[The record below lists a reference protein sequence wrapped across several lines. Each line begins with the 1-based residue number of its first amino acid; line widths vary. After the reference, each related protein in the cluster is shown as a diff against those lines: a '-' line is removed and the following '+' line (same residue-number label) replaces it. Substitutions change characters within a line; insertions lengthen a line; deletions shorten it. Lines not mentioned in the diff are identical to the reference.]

1 MVCLISGEDETAG
14 QWLKAQW
21 PQPFTRLEADRPLCQ
36 WFGHPLTAEIFR
48 LTCLILGFRG
58 RGIFFPKELSGCA
71 ILSPT
76 DAVPAASK
84 GLSARNLVRRIWT
97 ASQHRDANRMETV
110 TTDEQMVEQALSG
123 DPEAFGEIVRRW
135 ERRIF
140 ALSFGMLGREEDAR
154 DATQETFLAAFR
166 NLRGFR
172 GEAKVS
178 SWLHRIA
185 VNQCITR
192 QRRAKV
198 RSETALEDEAEKNA
212 AVFALPAEVSPART
226 AEHREISFAVRKAVS
241 TLPPDLRQVVVMK
254 EFEELTFQEIS
265 EVLEVPLSTV
275 KSRLYT
281 ALRQLQMRLHK
292 FGQPKA

>member
-1 MVCLISGEDETAG
+1 ML
-14 QWLKAQW
+14 L
-21 PQPFTRLEADRPLCQ
+21 
-36 WFGHPLTAEIFR
+36 
-48 LTCLILGFRG
+48 
-58 RGIFFPKELSGCA
+58 
-71 ILSPT
+71 
-76 DAVPAASK
+76 
-84 GLSARNLVRRIWT
+84 RIWT
-97 ASQHRDANRMETV
+97 WPGADAGTNRTEMATS
-110 TTDEQMVEQALSG
+110 DEQMVERALSG
-123 DPEAFGEIVRRW
+123 DADAFGEIVRRW

-166 NLRGFR
+166 SLRGFR

-212 AVFALPAEVSPART
+212 AVFALPADISPARS
-226 AEHREISFAVRKAVS
+226 AEYLERSQAVRRAVCA
-241 TLPPDLRQVVVMK
+241 LPPDLRQVVVMK
-254 EFEELTFQEIS
+254 EFEELTFQEIADA
-265 EVLEVPLSTV
+265 LTLPLSTV

-281 ALRQLQMRLHK
+281 ALRQLQMRLQK
-292 FGQPKA
+292 FDSQSGGPVAGTRGT